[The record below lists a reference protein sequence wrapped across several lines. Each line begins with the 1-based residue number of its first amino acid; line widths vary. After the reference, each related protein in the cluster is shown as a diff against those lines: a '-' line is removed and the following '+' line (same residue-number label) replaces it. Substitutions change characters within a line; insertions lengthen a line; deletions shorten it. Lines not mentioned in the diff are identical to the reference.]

1 MMGRFVSIVGSG
13 GIGKTTVAVS
23 VAHALLNGFSGA
35 VSFVD
40 LGALTNPQLVP
51 TAVAPA
57 LRVLVQASDPFGR
70 PLAFLGGQKILLIP
84 PNCEHVI
91 ESGTGVAERGVQQA

>member
-35 VSFVD
+35 VSFID
-40 LGALTNPQLVP
+40 LSALTNPQLVP
-51 TAVAPA
+51 TAVASA
-57 LRVLVQASDPFGR
+57 LGVMVQASDPFRRLVAVFGDKKVL
-70 PLAFLGGQKILLIP
+70 PLLG
-84 PNCEHVI
+84 NCVHSIDSASVF
-91 ESGTGVAERGVQQA
+91 GVPVLREG